1 MLYFLWTL
9 DNTRFEC
16 MSRPPF
22 QMCIPL
28 VEMHLVFAVI
38 QDAVVVV
45 TGIFFF
51 CYESKMYTLKHIQPE
66 SMF

>member
-1 MLYFLWTL
+1 MLYFLGTL

-16 MSRPPF
+16 MSGPPF
-22 QMCIPL
+22 QMCIPSAEMLL
-28 VEMHLVFAVI
+28 VYEVI

-45 TGIFFF
+45 TGMFFF
-51 CYESKMYTLKHIQPE
+51 LYELKMYTLRHVQPE